1 MKFINRILNIIQANL
16 KICLFFLIISA
27 GLNVISSIINVYG
40 GCFAAPL
47 ISSQLSFVFAIYA
60 ITNIVGAKYGRLF
73 NMHTIRWYILREKD
87 RENEY
92 STICLKHIAVTL
104 PVSVIWS
111 AFNLLFII
119 IKLVAV

>member
-1 MKFINRILNIIQANL
+1 
-16 KICLFFLIISA
+16 
-27 GLNVISSIINVYG
+27 
-40 GCFAAPL
+40 
-47 ISSQLSFVFAIYA
+47 
-60 ITNIVGAKYGRLF
+60 
-73 NMHTIRWYILREKD
+73 MHTIRWYIFREKD

-92 STICLKHIAVTL
+92 SIICLKYIAVTL

>member
-1 MKFINRILNIIQANL
+1 MKFINRILNVIQANL
-16 KICLFFLIISA
+16 KICFIFLIISA
-27 GLNVISSIINVYG
+27 GLSVISSIINVYG

-92 STICLKHIAVTL
+92 DTICLKYIAVML
-104 PVSVIWS
+104 PISVVWS
-111 AFNLLFII
+111 ALNLLFTI
-119 IKLVAV
+119 IKITAV